1 MENKPL
7 QDALDIARAAR
18 EGAVEQSVKD
28 ALDDTISDLEAKV
41 EEQA

>member
-18 EGAVEQSVKD
+18 DGSTEQHVKD
-28 ALDDTISDLEAKV
+28 ALDDTISSLEAKI
-41 EEQA
+41 EEQV